1 MGPGQDKQKFAVGGF
16 FSSTDTKL
24 RVNGA
29 NVGDLIDLEDILGF
43 VESDSLFRLDG
54 YWRFFMPEL

>member
-1 MGPGQDKQKFAVGGF
+1 VGGF